1 MGILDEKSSVQK
13 DYAVDNYWYC
23 NYNNSMI
30 DKLKNLFAKKSTKK
44 ESLSEKEIATNNG
57 EPYVKVLETNVDKDN
72 PKYGYFELD
81 WNKHFV
87 ENLKQHG
94 FSGNTDEEI
103 VDHWFSVLCNT
114 IAEES
119 TPMKPESQIVKEE
132 KREDGKTEIS

>member
-1 MGILDEKSSVQK
+1 ML
-13 DYAVDNYWYC
+13 
-23 NYNNSMI
+23 
-30 DKLKNLFAKKSTKK
+30 DKLKTIFNKKQKLEKTA
-44 ESLSEKEIATNNG
+44 KEIATEAG
-57 EPYVKVLETNVDKDN
+57 EPYIKVLDTNVDPKN

-87 ENLKQHG
+87 ENLKEHG

-114 IAEES
+114 IADEG
-119 TPMKPESQIVKEE
+119 TPLSSDNQIVKET

>member
-1 MGILDEKSSVQK
+1 MGILDEKSPVQK
-13 DYAVDNYWYC
+13 DYGVDNYWYC

>member
-1 MGILDEKSSVQK
+1 
-13 DYAVDNYWYC
+13 
-23 NYNNSMI
+23 MI
-30 DKLKNLFAKKSTKK
+30 DKLKNIFKKKQQTTEKSAKDLAT
-44 ESLSEKEIATNNG
+44 EKG
-57 EPYVKVLETNVDKDN
+57 EPYIQVLDTNVDPKN

-87 ENLKQHG
+87 DNLKKHG

-119 TPMKPESQIVKEE
+119 SPIATDNQIVKET
-132 KREDGKTEIS
+132 KREDGRTEIS

>member
-1 MGILDEKSSVQK
+1 MF
-13 DYAVDNYWYC
+13 
-23 NYNNSMI
+23 
-30 DKLKNLFAKKSTKK
+30 DKLKNIFNKSQTKIQTK
-44 ESLSEKEIATNNG
+44 SDKDLATERG

-87 ENLKQHG
+87 DNLKQHG
-94 FSGNTDEEI
+94 FSGNTDEEV

-119 TPMKPESQIVKEE
+119 TPIRSDNSIVSEE
-132 KREDGKTEIS
+132 KLDNGRTEIS

>member
-1 MGILDEKSSVQK
+1 LVK
-13 DYAVDNYWYC
+13 VDNCWCKCYII
-23 NYNNSMI
+23 NML
-30 DKLKNLFAKKSTKK
+30 DKLKNIFKKPVSKT
-44 ESLSEKEIATNNG
+44 ESKTEKDLATQRG
-57 EPYVKVLETNVDKDN
+57 EPYIKVLETNVDKDN

-94 FSGNTDEEI
+94 FSGNSDEEV

-119 TPMKPESQIVKEE
+119 TPMKTDNQIVTEE
-132 KREDGKTEIS
+132 KRDDGKTEIS

>member
-1 MGILDEKSSVQK
+1 MVK
-13 DYAVDNYWYC
+13 VDNCWGKCYII
-23 NYNNSMI
+23 NML
-30 DKLKNLFAKKSTKK
+30 DKLKNIFKKPVSKT
-44 ESLSEKEIATNNG
+44 ESKTEKDLATQRG
-57 EPYVKVLETNVDKDN
+57 EPYIKVLETNVDKDN

-94 FSGNTDEEI
+94 FSGNSDEEV

-119 TPMKPESQIVKEE
+119 TPMKTDNQIVTEE
-132 KREDGKTEIS
+132 KRDDGKTEIS

>member
-1 MGILDEKSSVQK
+1 MET
-13 DYAVDNYWYC
+13 VDNFWFSCYII
-23 NYNNSMI
+23 NML
-30 DKLKNLFAKKSTKK
+30 DKLKNIFNKPTSKA
-44 ESLSEKEIATNNG
+44 ESKTEKDLATERG

-94 FSGNTDEEI
+94 FSGNTDEEV

-119 TPMKPESQIVKEE
+119 TPMKADNQIVTEE
-132 KREDGKTEIS
+132 KRDDGKTEIS